1 MVNKDYIHRFLRVLN
16 DNNSKDYVFIEL
28 LRYKSLIAKVLF
40 AQEITVTA
48 KFVDFGE
55 ESYLTIKSFTN
66 FLKKAIS
73 T

>member
-16 DNNSKDYVFIEL
+16 DNNSKDYVFIEF
-28 LRYKSLIAKVLF
+28 LRYKILIAKVWF
-40 AQEITVTA
+40 TQEMMVTA
-48 KFVDFGE
+48 KFVDFGV
-55 ESYLTIKSFTN
+55 ESYLTIKSFSN

>member
-1 MVNKDYIHRFLRVLN
+1 MVNKDYIHKYLRVFN

-40 AQEITVTA
+40 TQEIMVTV
-48 KFVDFGE
+48 KFVEFGE
-55 ESYLTIKSFTN
+55 ESYLIIESFTN
-66 FLKKAIS
+66 FLKRAIL